1 MTIPKNTIGSHV
13 RSVFSRST
21 HTRIGSAREAL
32 EAQQLLVYAR

>member
-21 HTRIGSAREAL
+21 HTRIGNAREAL
-32 EAQQLLVYAR
+32 EAQQLLYAR